1 MNKLYLIS
9 AASLMVLAA
18 TVCQGQVV
26 EDPLHGYCSVGCIGN
41 GTNTPTS
48 QNPITGFGFTVSPA
62 SQTGILIIDVLVP
75 GNEQTTSA
83 TYAITGDRVATAI
96 LVSATDW
103 TSGFLAAYLGITAS
117 PANGIG
123 AFLPSTQ
130 ALDPAAIGFSVYR
143 ASLGTMT
150 LLGSGSPG
158 VAPLLTISALPIGSY
173 IVGFLDQGTAGII
186 ATANSGAI
194 FETTTPPGG
203 GGNSGGGD
211 VPEPASII
219 LLGTVSLGVCT
230 IIKKKARSRA

>member
-26 EDPLHGYCSVGCIGN
+26 EDPLHGYCSVGCIDN
-41 GTNTPTS
+41 GTNTPTT
-48 QNPITGFGFTVSPA
+48 QNPITGFGFTVSPN

-75 GNEQTTSA
+75 GNEQTAGA
-83 TYAITGDRVATAI
+83 TYAITGTSTATAT
-96 LVSATDW
+96 LFSATDW
-103 TSGFLAAYLGITAS
+103 ISGALDSYLGLSAS
-117 PANGIG
+117 PNNPIG
-123 AFLPSTQ
+123 AFLPSTK
-130 ALDPAAIGFSVYR
+130 ALDAGATGFSVYQ
-143 ASLGTMT
+143 ASLGSMT
-150 LLGSGSPG
+150 LLGSRSPG
-158 VAPLLTISALPIGSY
+158 VAPLLNISALPIGSY

-194 FETTTPPGG
+194 FETHTPGG
-203 GGNSGGGD
+203 GGGGGGGD